1 MDKLKEL
8 FEKAKIKYIISVDDC
23 HAANATPTPF
33 AIKEHM
39 AKNRD
44 IAKKF
49 FAAIGQEVYAETLDG
64 LPDEDLADYL
74 ESVCDELGQI
84 NLGLYCTQYMK
95 DTASLEKTE
104 LLSFLEKLKSE
115 NCIEEYKLFASHEDA
130 QKFFDHL
137 SEHLEISQDKKALW
151 MIDKDLQNSGGTSD
165 SGISL
170 IKNFIEAHVSFN
182 IYALTSA
189 QLGGLTDQMFRD
201 SIADQL
207 PTYDSLLACIVD
219 KHNITEKNYPQ
230 LYNEM
235 AGGFRQNYS
244 GAILRELISIYK
256 SASEKANATI
266 NAFGNDTIYR
276 VFFESGKAEG
286 VSPIEV
292 FQRLLLIIIKNDI
305 AFNISEKYN
314 DIAKLIYDYS
324 QLCEWCGIIKK
335 DLSDFDVIKKARIS
349 ECYDSCVSQRYLPV
363 SCGDIFKVGE
373 VPYILLGQACNLTIR
388 ATGERTAQCATLAK
402 IQKCDNP
409 KQYPIS
415 KYQLKYYQEDSI
427 YEIDFNQTINIDF
440 NILDLCTLNRSG
452 ETKLPPNFDISKF
465 QYRYP
470 QSIYKKL
477 VTVVE
482 SNQKLIE
489 KYDKLSQAFSQQ
501 ALTINDFC
509 EGFRE
514 IYKDNSLEIKL
525 SFDDGI
531 TYNLQRESR
540 LAEMFMD
547 DILKRYSDYHSR
559 KALDYDF
566 AGDYK
571 IIPFKVKYD
580 LDWDSFGLREEEAV
594 ASLLPDFKY
603 YQNTAFDKEEEKK
616 RAIVASFESEY
627 TGNILPDSKSVKVK
641 KGELVKKCD
650 LKDLVFTVNPKYI
663 PVNINGTEYCDVLR
677 DICTYRIPLGTI
689 QGLKVRQNQ
698 KFSMENGA
706 SMSISNERITFTFP
720 KDVEHTFFYA
730 AALDQKVSFSLVAS
744 PKLTLTI
751 AYE

>member
-1 MDKLKEL
+1 M
-8 FEKAKIKYIISVDDC
+8 S
-23 HAANATPTPF
+23 
-33 AIKEHM
+33 
-39 AKNRD
+39 
-44 IAKKF
+44 
-49 FAAIGQEVYAETLDG
+49 
-64 LPDEDLADYL
+64 
-74 ESVCDELGQI
+74 
-84 NLGLYCTQYMK
+84 
-95 DTASLEKTE
+95 
-104 LLSFLEKLKSE
+104 
-115 NCIEEYKLFASHEDA
+115 
-130 QKFFDHL
+130 
-137 SEHLEISQDKKALW
+137 
-151 MIDKDLQNSGGTSD
+151 SD
-165 SGISL
+165 
-170 IKNFIEAHVSFN
+170 V
-182 IYALTSA
+182 
-189 QLGGLTDQMFRD
+189 
-201 SIADQL
+201 
-207 PTYDSLLACIVD
+207 
-219 KHNITEKNYPQ
+219 
-230 LYNEM
+230 
-235 AGGFRQNYS
+235 
-244 GAILRELISIYK
+244 
-256 SASEKANATI
+256 
-266 NAFGNDTIYR
+266 NDTIYR

-373 VPYILLGQACNLTIR
+373 VSYILLGQACNLTIR

-465 QYRYP
+465 RYRYP

-531 TYNLQRESR
+531 TYNVQRESR

>member
-1 MDKLKEL
+1 MGEL
-8 FEKAKIKYIISVDDC
+8 FFYGS
-23 HAANATPTPF
+23 
-33 AIKEHM
+33 
-39 AKNRD
+39 
-44 IAKKF
+44 
-49 FAAIGQEVYAETLDG
+49 G
-64 LPDEDLADYL
+64 L
-74 ESVCDELGQI
+74 
-84 NLGLYCTQYMK
+84 
-95 DTASLEKTE
+95 
-104 LLSFLEKLKSE
+104 
-115 NCIEEYKLFASHEDA
+115 
-130 QKFFDHL
+130 
-137 SEHLEISQDKKALW
+137 
-151 MIDKDLQNSGGTSD
+151 
-165 SGISL
+165 
-170 IKNFIEAHVSFN
+170 
-182 IYALTSA
+182 
-189 QLGGLTDQMFRD
+189 
-201 SIADQL
+201 
-207 PTYDSLLACIVD
+207 
-219 KHNITEKNYPQ
+219 
-230 LYNEM
+230 
-235 AGGFRQNYS
+235 
-244 GAILRELISIYK
+244 
-256 SASEKANATI
+256 
-266 NAFGNDTIYR
+266 
-276 VFFESGKAEG
+276 AEG
-286 VSPIEV
+286 VGV
-292 FQRLLLIIIKNDI
+292 LI
-305 AFNISEKYN
+305 ALNISEKYN
-314 DIAKLIYDYS
+314 DIAKLVYDYS
-324 QLCEWCGIIKK
+324 QLCEWCGIVKK

-452 ETKLPPNFDISKF
+452 ETKLSSNFDISKF
-465 QYRYP
+465 RYRYP

-489 KYDKLSQAFSQQ
+489 MYNKLSQAFSQQ

-531 TYNLQRESR
+531 TYNVQRESR

-616 RAIVASFESEY
+616 KAIVASFESEY
-627 TGNILPDSKSVKVK
+627 TGNILSNSTSVKGK
-641 KGELVKKCD
+641 KGDLVKCD

-677 DICTYRIPLGTI
+677 DVCTYRIPLSII
-689 QGLKVRQNQ
+689 QGLRVRQNQ

-730 AALDQKVSFSLVAS
+730 AALDQKVSFSLVAL